1 MERYEEV
8 RTMTIRPNAGVD
20 RWRKFKNGSMIGLCI
35 LSAVLVVAPLFII
48 SWYTLTQGLSSI
60 NLDFFIHMPKPV
72 GEPGGGMANAI
83 VGTLIMVGVGGLIGL
98 PIGIIAGIY
107 LAEFGKNAFGAAVR
121 FMSDVLSGVPSIVVG
136 IVAYI
141 IVVLPMGHF
150 SAFAGGVAL
159 AILMIPT
166 VTRTTEEM
174 LLLVP
179 HTLREASLALGVP
192 SWKTTLR
199 IVLPAASKG
208 ITTGILLAI
217 ARAAG
222 ETAPLLFTALGNR
235 FWSTSLNQPMASL
248 TVFIYDYAKAP
259 FDDWNRQA
267 WAAALV
273 LICIVFAVN
282 ILFRFVTRSRYAN
295 VSS

>member
-1 MERYEEV
+1 
-8 RTMTIRPNAGVD
+8 MTNGPGIAMQ
-20 RWRKFKNGSMIGLCI
+20 RWRKFKNTFMIGLSV
-35 LSAVLVVAPLFII
+35 LSALLVIAPLFII
-48 SWYTLTQGLSSI
+48 FTYTLSQGIGAL

-72 GEPGGGMANAI
+72 GESGGGMANAI
-83 VGTLIMVGVGGLIGL
+83 VGSLIMVGIGALIGL

-107 LAEFGKNAFGAAVR
+107 LAEFGNNPFGFTVR
-121 FMSDVLSGVPSIVVG
+121 FLSDVLSGIPSIVVG

-141 IVVLPMGHF
+141 IVVIPMGHF
-150 SAFAGGVAL
+150 SAFAGSVAL

-174 LLLVP
+174 IRLVP
-179 HTLREASLALGVP
+179 HSLREASLALGVP
-192 SWKTTLR
+192 SWKTTVR
-199 IVLPAASKG
+199 IILPAATKG

-235 FWSTSLNQPMASL
+235 FWSASLNEPIASL

-267 WAAALV
+267 WAASFV
-273 LICIVFAVN
+273 LIVLVFVVN
-282 ILFRFVTRSRYAN
+282 LAFRIVTRSRYATRQ
-295 VSS
+295 V